1 MESVDGLKMELIQQ
15 ITREDS
21 AKSMYNTKVICFS
34 IADLAFKN
42 DDRYKVSPKDMLIE
56 AVNDNREIGSCTCV
70 LATLDEKA
78 PLLYTANLGDSGYLI
93 LRKEG
98 LDLIKI
104 FRTKEQ

>member
-1 MESVDGLKMELIQQ
+1 MELVDGLKTELIQQ
-15 ITREDS
+15 ITREGF
-21 AKSMYNTKVICFS
+21 AKSMLNMQIICFS

-78 PLLYTANLGDSGYLI
+78 PLLYTANLGDSGYMI

-104 FRTKEQ
+104 YRTKEQ